1 MRLYL
6 SLVTKLIILQQI
18 GKSINLLRL
27 PLSQY
32 YLCALRLYSFIVN
45 LISYILPGS
54 NWAVETGEKSLA
66 IRDTYYYH
74 YHPHSSRTLAK
85 RTKVKNKPIEKRRQW
100 MLHRNVHSQKPLTYS
115 VNEDYEN
122 NISSYSHTL
131 EQFETADPI
140 FEYPHVVPYNKIL
153 VPNTQYEENIDHN
166 NYSATKRRPRFTKK
180 SKRTK
185 KFKKFLKAASKTK
198 RKEKKR
204 RVSKREKHHL
214 DNKIYR
220 NPISKFLNGIYY
232 QYFTQK
238 DRQVVDFGLY
248 PVIKHFICIRVHA
261 NCFKLS
267 MNTIVFEK
275 MIVPL

>member
-1 MRLYL
+1 MRLCL

-18 GKSINLLRL
+18 GKSINFLRL

-32 YLCALRLYSFIVN
+32 YLCGLRLYSFSGN
-45 LISYILPGS
+45 LICYILPGS
-54 NWAVETGEKSLA
+54 SWAIETSEKSLA

-100 MLHRNVHSQKPLTYS
+100 KLHRNVQSQKPLTYS

-131 EQFETADPI
+131 EKFETSDPI

-153 VPNTQYEENIDHN
+153 VPNTLYEENIDDN
-166 NYSATKRRPRFTKK
+166 NYSATKRRPRFNKK
-180 SKRTK
+180 SKRVK
-185 KFKKFLKAASKTK
+185 KLKKFLKPASK
-198 RKEKKR
+198 KKR
-204 RVSKREKHHL
+204 REKKHRVAKGAKHLL

-248 PVIKHFICIRVHA
+248 PVIKYFICIRVHA
-261 NCFKLS
+261 NCFIH
-267 MNTIVFEK
+267 N
-275 MIVPL
+275 

>member
-1 MRLYL
+1 M
-6 SLVTKLIILQQI
+6 
-18 GKSINLLRL
+18 
-27 PLSQY
+27 
-32 YLCALRLYSFIVN
+32 
-45 LISYILPGS
+45 
-54 NWAVETGEKSLA
+54 A

-74 YHPHSSRTLAK
+74 YYPHSSRTSVK
-85 RTKVKNKPIEKRRQW
+85 RTKAKNKPIEKRRQW
-100 MLHRNVHSQKPLTYS
+100 KLHRNEHSEKPLTYS

-131 EQFETADPI
+131 EKFETADPI

-153 VPNTQYEENIDHN
+153 VPNNQYEEYIDHN

-180 SKRTK
+180 SKRAK
-185 KFKKFLKAASKTK
+185 KFKKLLKAASKTK
-198 RKEKKR
+198 RREKKS
-204 RVSKREKHHL
+204 RVSKRAKHLL

-248 PVIKHFICIRVHA
+248 PVIKYFICIRVHE
-261 NCFKLS
+261 NCFSVAYVSVQLS
-267 MNTIVFEK
+267 MYTI
-275 MIVPL
+275 LLL